1 MKDNFDKTM
10 QQVAGLTEKNI
21 MTDTYDKMKCA
32 ILNNPEVM
40 LADCPDN
47 IVKAAKLLA
56 ELRQTLHFAEDY
68 QVLFDKDLRDS
79 VLAYGNML
87 QATKNIFGEEKMTE
101 NVMIAAIQAASYTA
115 YRNVMG
121 PAASSAKRF

>member
-21 MTDTYDKMKCA
+21 MTDTYDKMKSA
-32 ILNNPEVM
+32 ILNDPEVM

-56 ELRQTLHFAEDY
+56 ELRQTLYFTNEY
-68 QVLFDKDLRDS
+68 QIIMDKDLRES

-87 QATKNIFGEEKMTE
+87 QATKNIFGEENMTE

-121 PAASSAKRF
+121 PAAQSVKRF